1 MVTPVIAVPVLV
13 AVMLDSRPNSGTG
26 SQRPHTDGGGSAG
39 RYGTVPVA
47 VRRAGRHERKRHSRQ
62 GEEARMI

>member
-1 MVTPVIAVPVLV
+1 MVAPVIAVPVLV
-13 AVMLDSRPNSGTG
+13 AVMLDSRRACFAFI
-26 SQRPHTDGGGSAG
+26 QRPHSDGGGAAG

-62 GEEARMI
+62 GKKPE